1 MDDLEVNVVPELL
14 APAGNLDT
22 AIAALEHG
30 ADAVY
35 CGLKK
40 FNARERTENFNFEDL
55 SRLIRYGRAN
65 GKKVYLT
72 FNTLIKDQEINEAY
86 HLLERIASIEPDAVI
101 IQDLGIYKIIT
112 SHFPN
117 LAIHASTQMGVH
129 NSAGVALLEKLG
141 FERVILERQITLDEL
156 KIIKQKTSLGL
167 EVFIHGAL
175 CCSLSG
181 VCLFSSWMG
190 GWSGNRG
197 KCKQPCR
204 RRYVSDEGNGFFF
217 STNDLY
223 SLEDIP
229 RLKEIGVASLKI
241 EGRLKR
247 ADYVVPVVEA
257 YRLLLDSEQG
267 SHEKVLS
274 EARLLLSRSGGR
286 YWSGGF
292 RSKEEFDA
300 VINHTRLGVSG
311 SLVGKVKAV
320 RSGGFS
326 IVPKVPISVDDEL
339 RVQPA
344 SGDEGPSF
352 TVTKIDSADPSRR
365 LIPANREGFIFCTK
379 TIPPSGFV
387 YKIGYS
393 TKSYLERVKKI
404 EPFEVT
410 VSLAIDVRPTEFVVR
425 TTDNTFPLP
434 EWKKEVSFSEARTKP
449 LDKAG
454 VEAEFRK
461 DNSWY
466 SIKSVTV
473 TVENNPFCSPKEL
486 RNIRQ
491 AFYGWLEKQRNIFHR
506 PQVELNNSEL
516 VDFASD
522 KKSKGTWSG
531 SRDANRDIP
540 LKTTVLSNCSGDAG
554 SPEWKALLRKLGA
567 GSTLADGEKDSVQ
580 RACPLTETN
589 HSEDEAVL
597 PSFVPEDEL
606 PPLEKLIKKKHETGV
621 RRFRITSLFGFTL
634 LRQYEGVEIICS
646 FPLPAANRFAFSLLF
661 SLGAD
666 IVQSWVEL
674 EKNAVLPL
682 IEKFGP
688 RCEVYMHGRLPV
700 LQTRAILP
708 VEGNVQDTRGAGFF
722 IERKGE
728 ITSVYPESV
737 FSVEG
742 QFLNGK
748 TAAQGSYRFSR
759 FYDTTK
765 ASIDEEK
772 ISVFNLRRELV

>member
-1 MDDLEVNVVPELL
+1 MNVVPELL

-40 FNARERTENFNFEDL
+40 FNARERTENFDFEDL
-55 SRLIRYGRAN
+55 SRLLRYGRAN
-65 GKKVYLT
+65 GKKVYVT
-72 FNTLIKDQEINEAY
+72 FNTLIKEQEINEAY
-86 HLLERIASIEPDAVI
+86 HLLERISSLEPDAVI

-112 SHFPN
+112 SSFPN

-129 NSAGVALLEKLG
+129 NSAGVEVLEKLG
-141 FERVILERQITLDEL
+141 FERVILERQITLDE
-156 KIIKQKTSLGL
+156 IKGIKEKTSLGL

-204 RRYVSDEGNGFFF
+204 RRYVSDGGNGFFF

-223 SLEDIP
+223 SLEDIH

-257 YRLLLDSEQG
+257 YRLLLDSEEG

-274 EARLLLSRSGGR
+274 EARSILGRSGGR
-286 YWSGGF
+286 YWSRGF
-292 RSKEEFDA
+292 REEKEFGT

-326 IVPKVPISVDDEL
+326 VVPKVPISVDDEL

-352 TVTKIDSADPSRR
+352 TVTKIDSDDPSRR
-365 LIPANREGFIFCTK
+365 LIPVDREGFIFCNK

-387 YKIGYS
+387 YKIGYF
-393 TKSYLERVKKI
+393 TKSYLERIKKI
-404 EPFEVT
+404 GPFEVT
-410 VSLAIDVRPTEFVVR
+410 VSLAIDIWPTEFVVR
-425 TTDNTFPLP
+425 TTGSSFSSLK
-434 EWKKEVSFSEARTKP
+434 WKKEVSFPEARTKP
-449 LDKAG
+449 LDKVG

-466 SIKSVTV
+466 SIKSVSV
-473 TVENNPFCSPKEL
+473 TIESDLFCSPKEL

-491 AFYGWLEKQRNIFHR
+491 EFYGWLEKQKESFCR
-506 PQVELNNSEL
+506 
-516 VDFASD
+516 
-522 KKSKGTWSG
+522 SKGGLTDEKFDDFTSHQTTNG
-531 SRDANRDIP
+531 PLRGFGIAHRDISP
-540 LKTTVLSNCSGDAG
+540 KTTVLSDCGG
-554 SPEWKALLRKLGA
+554 EV
-567 GSTLADGEKDSVQ
+567 GSTQGEAPVRKI
-580 RACPLTETN
+580 
-589 HSEDEAVL
+589 EAVL
-597 PSFVPEDEL
+597 PSFVPENEL
-606 PPLEKLIKKKHETGV
+606 SQLVKLIKIQYETGV
-621 RRFRITSLFGFTL
+621 RRFRITSLYGFTL
-634 LRQYEGVEIICS
+634 LRQYKGVEIFCS
-646 FPLPAANRFAFSLLF
+646 FPLPAANSSAFSLLF

-666 IVQSWVEL
+666 MVQSWVEL
-674 EKNAVLPL
+674 EKNALLPL
-682 IEKFGP
+682 IERFGP

-708 VEGNVQDTRGAGFF
+708 VEGNIRDTRGAGFF
-722 IERKGE
+722 IEKKGE

-737 FSVEG
+737 FSITG

-748 TAAQGSYRFSR
+748 CCSR

-772 ISVFNLRRELV
+772 ISVFNLSRELV